1 MLTMCHIVDTV
12 QVLST
17 LLIVHILTARPDD
30 LEGVGSVKQLARL
43 PATTES

>member
-1 MLTMCHIVDTV
+1 MLTMGYIVDAI

-17 LLIVHILTARPDD
+17 LLVVHVLTLGPDD

-43 PATTES
+43 PATTQS

>member
-1 MLTMCHIVDTV
+1 MLTMGHIVDTV

-17 LLIVHILTARPDD
+17 LLIVHILTTRPDD